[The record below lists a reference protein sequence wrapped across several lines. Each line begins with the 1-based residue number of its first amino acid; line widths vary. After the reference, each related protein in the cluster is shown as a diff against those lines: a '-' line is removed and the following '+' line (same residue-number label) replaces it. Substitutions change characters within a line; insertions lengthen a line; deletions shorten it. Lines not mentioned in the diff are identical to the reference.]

1 MKLAI
6 RRRVIS
12 YNPAEGCETLPP
24 VRHTKADFFKDFSIV
39 ERIAEEADE
48 TWAGLGY
55 GLFIRLQGTLGLR
68 FGEAAALRR
77 RSVDLLEKPPRL
89 RITENLTEIGGRLD
103 FGSPTSHAT
112 RWVPLSPELAA
123 AVESH
128 RENAVPALTRCCS
141 PLPAANATTRTRLAA
156 GARSRSATR
165 TSARTC
171 GCPSSGISG
180 SHRRVCTFSDTPQRR
195 G

>member
-77 RSVDLLEKPPRL
+77 RSVDP
-89 RITENLTEIGGRLD
+89 
-103 FGSPTSHAT
+103 
-112 RWVPLSPELAA
+112 
-123 AVESH
+123 
-128 RENAVPALTRCCS
+128 
-141 PLPAANATTRTRLAA
+141 
-156 GARSRSATR
+156 ARSYA
-165 TSARTC
+165 ARIA
-171 GCPSSGISG
+171 PSSRAFSSEEISP
-180 SHRRVCTFSDTPQRR
+180 SRLETSVWTNSA
-195 G
+195 